1 MPGPLEEYADQPTPA
16 ELYQRTAQPE
26 RFGNDPR
33 RRDVV
38 NVPLDAGDRAVIMEA
53 LEFWHNNGPRARS
66 CRETQLAMLR
76 VEVAVEAARQ
86 GELAAGPG
94 WEPPPPIEDQLQAA
108 SGQYPAGVI
117 DVEFV
122 EDT

>member
-1 MPGPLEEYADQPTPA
+1 MAGPLEEYADQPTPA

-26 RFGNDPR
+26 RFAHDPR

-38 NVPLDAGDRAVIMEA
+38 NVPLDAGDRHTILEA

-66 CRETQLAMLR
+66 CREAQLAMLR

-94 WEPPPPIEDQLQAA
+94 WEPPPPTEDQLPTT
-108 SGQYPAGVI
+108 GGHYPVGFI
-117 DVEFV
+117 DVEVV
-122 EDT
+122 EGT